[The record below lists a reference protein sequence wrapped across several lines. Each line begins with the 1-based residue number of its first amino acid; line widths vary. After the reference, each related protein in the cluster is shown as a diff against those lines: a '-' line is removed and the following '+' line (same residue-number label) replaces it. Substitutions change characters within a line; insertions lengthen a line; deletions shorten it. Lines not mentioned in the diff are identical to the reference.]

1 MGKTAFVTGGT
12 GFVGSHLVEALLQRG
27 YTEVRCLVRKDLK
40 WLEGLAITPIHG
52 SLHDQKVLAQ
62 AVRGVDYVYHVA
74 GVTRAQKWEVF
85 EQGNIQGTLNLLDAV
100 KGSNPDVKK
109 VLVTSTLEAVGPCE
123 NGIATEDMALR
134 PVTQYGRSKAYMEQ
148 SIAERGY
155 AAAFP
160 LVIVRPPSVYGPR
173 EADIYTFFQTV
184 QTGIAP
190 VLGDGDKVDL
200 SLVHARDLVRG
211 MIDAAENEQTAGN
224 TYFIGSETNYSWNAL
239 KTSALKALGGRAL
252 TISVPVGLVQ
262 TIGAV
267 TESIGKLFG
276 KYPPFNRE
284 KAKAARYTCKM
295 CAVEKAKRD
304 FGYEQR
310 IPLDEGIAET
320 IAWYRTKGWLK

>member
-12 GFVGSHLVEALLQRG
+12 GFVGSHLIEALLERG
-27 YTEVRCLVRKDLK
+27 YTEVRCLVRNELK
-40 WLEGLAITPIHG
+40 WLEGLDIVPVQG
-52 SLHDQKVLAQ
+52 SLRDQNVLAQ

-100 KGSNPDVKK
+100 KAQNPGVKK
-109 VLVTSTLEAVGPCE
+109 VLVTSTLEAIGPCE
-123 NGIATEDMALR
+123 TGIATEEMPLH
-134 PVTQYGRSKAYMEQ
+134 PVTQYGKSKAYMEQ
-148 SIAERGY
+148 SMAERDY
-155 AAAFP
+155 AATFP
-160 LVIVRPPSVYGPR
+160 LVIIRPPSVYGPR

-184 QTGIAP
+184 QSGIAP

-211 MIDAAENEQTAGN
+211 MIDAAESRTTAGE
-224 TYFIGSETNYSWNAL
+224 TYFIGSERNYSWNEL
-239 KTSALKALGGRAL
+239 KVAALKALGGRAL

-262 TIGAV
+262 MIGAV
-267 TESIGKLFG
+267 TESVGKLFG
-276 KYPPFNRE
+276 TYPPFNRE

-295 CAVEKAKRD
+295 CAVDKAKRD
-304 FGYEQR
+304 FDYEQR

-320 IAWYRTKGWLK
+320 IAWYRANGWLK